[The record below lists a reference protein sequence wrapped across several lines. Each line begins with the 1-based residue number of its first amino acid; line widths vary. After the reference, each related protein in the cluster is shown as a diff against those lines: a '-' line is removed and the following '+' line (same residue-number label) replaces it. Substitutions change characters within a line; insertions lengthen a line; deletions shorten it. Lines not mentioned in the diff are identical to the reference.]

1 LHSIVKLTAPCWT
14 RSINHYP
21 PLANQICKQWK
32 TTLSDE
38 DKMNTPCNIPKAWQ
52 KTPRVAQKIMK
63 VCPFCNSDTRETN
76 GSIGNLEHLHQYC
89 TGPILVDVRNHCNQ
103 KIEDALFDIY
113 DYASIHGY
121 NLPFNECNRISTL
134 QENLENCAVELKK
147 TERLT
152 VQKSKL
158 LLEARETYIAIL
170 SKNTLNLVAL
180 LERIPNTLNLVALLE
195 RIPNTLN
202 LVALLERIPAEKIN
216 DYNKYP
222 LSHRIG
228 FIHSLMEK
236 DFDMAF
242 ATIIDVGFLGL
253 FPKPI
258 LYILNQ
264 YSKTLMEDNTNK
276 SEFLR
281 LVEKLVTAF
290 VYWPI
295 SIQKLFSS

>member
-1 LHSIVKLTAPCWT
+1 MHSIVKLTAPCWT

-170 SKNTLNLVAL
+170 SKNTLN
-180 LERIPNTLNLVALLE
+180 R
-195 RIPNTLN
+195 
-202 LVALLERIPAEKIN
+202 VALLERIPAEKIN

-236 DFDMAF
+236 DFDMAS

>member
-21 PLANQICKQWK
+21 PLANQIWKQWK

-52 KTPRVAQKIMK
+52 KTPRVAQKIIK

-158 LLEARETYIAIL
+158 LLEARETYIVIL
-170 SKNTLNLVAL
+170 SK
-180 LERIPNTLNLVALLE
+180 
-195 RIPNTLN
+195 NTLN

>member
-1 LHSIVKLTAPCWT
+1 
-14 RSINHYP
+14 
-21 PLANQICKQWK
+21 
-32 TTLSDE
+32 LSDE

-180 LERIPNTLNLVALLE
+180 LERIPE
-195 RIPNTLN
+195 
-202 LVALLERIPAEKIN
+202 EKIN

>member
-21 PLANQICKQWK
+21 PLANQIWKQWK

-52 KTPRVAQKIMK
+52 KTPRVAQKIIK

-158 LLEARETYIAIL
+158 LLEARQTYIAIL

-180 LERIPNTLNLVALLE
+180 LERIPE
-195 RIPNTLN
+195 
-202 LVALLERIPAEKIN
+202 EKIN